1 MGTIDP
7 VPSLRKQERSD
18 ICPFD
23 HSHFPQDNTLFHEF
37 PGGDVLE
44 HGDHLTA
51 GRRGVDRPEQLLRHP
66 VGAVERQPER
76 VAAPRGASAAGAAV
90 DREHDIPVKT
100 IWRIS
105 EHQSPDAIELM
116 RKGEIRLILN
126 TPTQETGARRDGYMM
141 RRLAVD
147 LEIPFIT
154 TISSAKA
161 VIEAIKSARDGE
173 LNVQSLGE
181 YHKSKI

>member
-1 MGTIDP
+1 MAYYKARLSDNSRFLVNGEEGVAYLTVGDKDKPKILWFAKQLDNLGINLVATKGTA
-7 VPSLRKQERSD
+7 SYLRE
-18 ICPFD
+18 
-23 HSHFPQDNTLFHEF
+23 N
-37 PGGDVLE
+37 
-44 HGDHLTA
+44 
-51 GRRGVDRPEQLLRHP
+51 
-66 VGAVERQPER
+66 
-76 VAAPRGASAAGAAV
+76 
-90 DREHDIPVKT
+90 DIPVKT

-105 EHQSPDAIELM
+105 EQESPDAIELM

-161 VIEAIKSARDGE
+161 VIEAIKSARVGD
-173 LNVQSLGE
+173 LRVQSLND
-181 YHKSKI
+181 YHK